1 MSKKQDGQ
9 NISSESGNKYFT
21 MIENIALLELKPHQL
36 ALYANYKRTCGD
48 GGTTFKSLATLA
60 KETHMGK
67 SKITSTRKEL
77 EELGYIKVTQKPD
90 EGGNINQ
97 PPDVVVCD
105 LMPRNVSHFQTLPQN
120 NSPLPQNNSPLPR
133 DDTKEEPFKKNSL
146 IREKETTL
154 SDKSDGANSTTEK
167 QGYTKDHLQYAI
179 TFEWNALKKTGCT
192 PKLDEWKS
200 MFNDSEQLLVL
211 KKAVALSKESL
222 PEIQPQSE
230 RDSKAEAM
238 VDTSFEDTQAEQSAL
253 DKPNV
258 ENDAMKAKRDRA
270 ELDVLNEKL
279 VQVAK
284 AKHGLFDE
292 IALALGH
299 DETSLKSK
307 AVGRVV
313 GQTRKAFLDEGFV
326 LGEAKQYIERLRAY
340 YRKQEWTI
348 TDEIYK
354 TDKNLARW
362 AKAKANNSEIADV
375 NGVNPANK
383 VQVKSNIQ
391 GTGTLETGLVVESE
405 KPPKIDDPEMD
416 RLFDELEAKL
426 S

>member
-1 MSKKQDGQ
+1 MSKQPQEDVNIIRAEHGASKAYFLMSRSTAQD
-9 NISSESGNKYFT
+9 E
-21 MIENIALLELKPHQL
+21 AL
-36 ALYANYKRTCGD
+36 
-48 GGTTFKSLATLA
+48 TFEAIGTLA
-60 KETHMGK
+60 YLLSKPDTWVVRNRDLEKLGTP
-67 SKITSTRKEL
+67 SKIKRIIKELTEHGYLSKPERIRDAKTKKFTGWSTRKVFETPQKTVSRKP
-77 EELGYIKVTQKPD
+77 KVRKT
-90 EGGNINQ
+90 EG
-97 PPDVVVCD
+97 
-105 LMPRNVSHFQTLPQN
+105 TEN
-120 NSPLPQNNSPLPR
+120 NPIDNTDKDNT
-133 DDTKEEPFKKNSL
+133 D
-146 IREKETTL
+146 KETTL